1 MNGLQSEDAMTT
13 EGQDSPEG
21 GTADRRT
28 GARQIS
34 VLINA
39 GIVHRGDDALCRIR
53 NLSAGGVMIEC
64 PLPLAVDDPVELHLR
79 SGSHVRGT
87 VRWAKEGQ
95 AGVAFDDP
103 ASAALVG
110 ATQQP
115 APKRVSIRRQPE
127 SASPIGH
134 PVFRR
139 NCWAH
144 LSAGNMKGRTPV
156 LQISPAGIIVEN
168 CVEWGGE
175 RLFSVT
181 IEGLGRYSARLDN
194 PLCVEDAETAALIF
208 VEPVLYRTF
217 NEWLIATPR
226 RAENEPAVLPEGA
239 VARPEGTVRADW
251 I

>member
-1 MNGLQSEDAMTT
+1 MSGLQSEDATT
-13 EGQDSPEG
+13 SQGPASPEG
-21 GTADRRT
+21 EAADRRA
-28 GARQIS
+28 GSRQIS

-39 GIVHRGDDALCRIR
+39 GIVHRGEDALCRIR

-64 PLPLAVDDPVELHLR
+64 PLPLAVDDPIELHLR
-79 SGSHVRGT
+79 SGSEVRGT
-87 VRWAKEGQ
+87 VRWAKDGQ
-95 AGVAFDDP
+95 AGIAFDDP

-115 APKRVSIRRQPE
+115 AAKRASIRRQPE

-139 NCWAH
+139 KGWAH
-144 LSAGNMKGRTPV
+144 LIAGNVKGRAPILRV
-156 LQISPAGIIVEN
+156 SPAGVIVEN
-168 CVEWGGE
+168 CVDWGGE

-194 PLCVEDAETAALIF
+194 PLSAEDSETVALIF

-217 NEWLIATPR
+217 NDWLLATPR
-226 RAENEPAVLPEGA
+226 EGGEGPVAVPETGA
-239 VARPEGTVRADW
+239 RADC